1 MLRVVFDSN
10 VYISALLF
18 DGPPREILEFAMKR
32 QVVLISSDAII
43 NETAG
48 KLRDKFSWPEHRI
61 LQFIRATSR
70 LAEIHSPKRKL
81 SAVSDDADNRALEC
95 AIAGKANLII
105 SGDKHLLRLKSFQN
119 IPIQKPKYLT
129 YLIEKENQ

>member
-18 DGPPREILEFAMKR
+18 DGPPREILELAMKR
-32 QVVLISSDAII
+32 QVVLIASDAII

-61 LQFIRATSR
+61 EQFVRATSR
-70 LAEIHSPKRKL
+70 LAELRRPKQRISL
-81 SAVSDDADNRALEC
+81 VSDEADNRVLEC
-95 AIAGKANLII
+95 AIAGEANLII
-105 SGDKHLLRLKSFQN
+105 SGDKHLLKLGSYQN

-129 YLIEKENQ
+129 YLIEKED